1 MRIFNSV
8 LNVIRQCREQLAE
21 WKQAVSLPRH
31 IKEFRQSLNRHQA
44 LLDKQVFMPSG
55 IVGKEL
61 TVHSVEVSHFDTE
74 LSTYTLLC
82 ADTTGGWFL
91 VKHEE
96 DPCSFKIRI
105 CSSEVLRKKL
115 ANRQAYLGGLT
126 LTW

>member
-1 MRIFNSV
+1 MNIFNSL
-8 LNVIRQCREQLAE
+8 LNLTQRSRETLAA
-21 WKQAVSLPRH
+21 WKHTLSEPRR
-31 IKEFRQSLNRHQA
+31 IKEFRQSLDRHQA

-91 VKHEE
+91 VQHE
-96 DPCSFKIRI
+96 DDSHSFKIRI
-105 CSSEVLRKKL
+105 CSSEVRQKKL
-115 ANRQAYLGGLT
+115 ADRQAFLAHAP
-126 LTW
+126 